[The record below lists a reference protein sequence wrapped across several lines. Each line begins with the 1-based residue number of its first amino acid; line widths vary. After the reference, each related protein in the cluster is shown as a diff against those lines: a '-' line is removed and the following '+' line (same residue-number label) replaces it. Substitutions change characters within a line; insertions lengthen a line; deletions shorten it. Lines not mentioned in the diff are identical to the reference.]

1 MLALVCTAL
10 VGLPV
15 ASIFASFVGAVGS
28 AEILRHLA
36 ATVLPAAL
44 LETLLLSCGVAVGVV
59 VIGAAVGWIS
69 ATCEFPGRRMFDWAL
84 LLPLAMPA
92 YIVAYA
98 YTDALQYSGPLQ
110 SALRDAFAW
119 QRGDYWFPEIRSVPG
134 AMFVFSVAL
143 YPYVY
148 LLARTA
154 FLSRTASMID
164 AARSLGLTPWQ
175 TWWQVNLPLA
185 RPAIAAGALLAL
197 METLADYGA
206 TAYFGL
212 QTFTVAIYRAWFALG
227 DRTAASQL
235 AAMLL
240 LLVLAIL
247 ALERHARGRARFFT
261 PTASQRPASRAQLK
275 GMRAAAASA
284 ACLLPVLLGFVIPV
298 VLLLRLLWPARDVV
312 DWLRYFAWLS
322 NTVGI
327 AVAGAALV
335 LVIVLGL
342 AYAARAAERGVP
354 HLLVQSAVRL
364 MSLGYALP
372 GAVVAV
378 GILVPLARFD
388 NGLDATVRATTGWH
402 TGLLL
407 TGSVF
412 ALLYGYLVRYFAVA
426 FQSVEAGLA
435 RITPA
440 MDASA
445 RSLGSSPWE
454 TFVRVHL
461 PVLTPSV
468 LAAALL
474 VLVDVMKE
482 LPATLVLR
490 PFNFDTLA
498 VVAFQLASDERLGE
512 AALPALTIVAVGV
525 LPVALLS
532 HAIAR
537 ATGPG
542 HA

>member
-1 MLALVCTAL
+1 
-10 VGLPV
+10 
-15 ASIFASFVGAVGS
+15 
-28 AEILRHLA
+28 
-36 ATVLPAAL
+36 
-44 LETLLLSCGVAVGVV
+44 
-59 VIGAAVGWIS
+59 
-69 ATCEFPGRRMFDWAL
+69 
-84 LLPLAMPA
+84 
-92 YIVAYA
+92 
-98 YTDALQYSGPLQ
+98 
-110 SALRDAFAW
+110 
-119 QRGDYWFPEIRSVPG
+119 
-134 AMFVFSVAL
+134 
-143 YPYVY
+143 
-148 LLARTA
+148 
-154 FLSRTASMID
+154 
-164 AARSLGLTPWQ
+164 
-175 TWWQVNLPLA
+175 
-185 RPAIAAGALLAL
+185 
-197 METLADYGA
+197 
-206 TAYFGL
+206 
-212 QTFTVAIYRAWFALG
+212 
-227 DRTAASQL
+227 
-235 AAMLL
+235 MLL

-261 PTASQRPASRAQLK
+261 PTASQRPAPRAQLK

-298 VLLLRLLWPARDVV
+298 VLLLRLLGRRATLSIGLDTSLGFQTRSASRWQA
-312 DWLRYFAWLS
+312 LRWS
-322 NTVGI
+322 SSSC
-327 AVAGAALV
+327 
-335 LVIVLGL
+335 LGL

-354 HLLVQSAVRL
+354 QLLVQSAVRL

-388 NGLDATVRATTGWH
+388 NGLDAIVRATTGWH

-461 PVLTPSV
+461 PVLAPSV
-468 LAAALL
+468 LAATLL

-512 AALPALTIVAVGV
+512 AALPALTIVAVGM

-532 HAIAR
+532 RAIAR